1 MTTQTESD
9 QTRFVHPKNAL
20 NDLTSKEWIIETI
33 SVWNQKGLGAN
44 HSDSAIERQHP
55 APFSFTDVSRLIK
68 FFTKYDQVVLDPFVG
83 IGSTLKACAL
93 ENRRGIGIEL
103 NPTFVKLT
111 KQRLT
116 VELDERDISIEKQ
129 EILEGDARI
138 ELRKLKDET
147 IDFVVTSPPYWT
159 ILKKQDHKV
168 RQERLANN
176 LSTDY
181 GDDPRDLGQ
190 IDSYC
195 EFLQELTKIFGECK
209 RVLRNGKYM
218 AIIVSDFRVKSKYV
232 MFHSDLIQEL
242 DRIGLEHRGLII
254 LHQRHKKVY
263 PYGYPYS
270 YVPNIHHQYIL
281 IIQKPKEAK

>member
-1 MTTQTESD
+1 M
-9 QTRFVHPKNAL
+9 
-20 NDLTSKEWIIETI
+20 
-33 SVWNQKGLGAN
+33 
-44 HSDSAIERQHP
+44 
-55 APFSFTDVSRLIK
+55 
-68 FFTKYDQVVLDPFVG
+68 
-83 IGSTLKACAL
+83 
-93 ENRRGIGIEL
+93 

-116 VELDERDISIEKQ
+116 VELDERNISIEKQ

-190 IDSYC
+190 IDNYC
-195 EFLQELTKIFGECK
+195 EFLQELTQNIRGMQASAK
-209 RVLRNGKYM
+209 
-218 AIIVSDFRVKSKYV
+218 
-232 MFHSDLIQEL
+232 
-242 DRIGLEHRGLII
+242 DRE
-254 LHQRHKKVY
+254 
-263 PYGYPYS
+263 
-270 YVPNIHHQYIL
+270 IHGDNC
-281 IIQKPKEAK
+281 